1 VAGSRSPAFAG
12 NSGQR
17 SDLAII
23 EVALFFRTELLAA
36 AAAAVAEATTA
47 AGSSSSGG
55 GGATEAADAAGPS
68 TPTRQQQQV
77 AAAAAAAAEAQPVI
91 LITNDNAQL
100 QLAKSHGLPAFK
112 LAGAHSCIAELAAGR
127 GNTHSNGACTD
138 RLCVES
144 LRSASCAAGFETFVT
159 EPMIAAASCAVGL
172 PALSEVSLFTLPV
185 HWIQSQ
191 GTER

>member
-1 VAGSRSPAFAG
+1 LWFLPWLRRQAAVAGSRSPAFAG

-36 AAAAVAEATTA
+36 AAAAVAEASATTA
-47 AGSSSSGG
+47 TGG
-55 GGATEAADAAGPS
+55 ISCGGDAADAAAGPS
-68 TPTRQQQQV
+68 TPTRQQQ

-112 LAGAHSCIAELAAGR
+112 LAGKISC
-127 GNTHSNGACTD
+127 
-138 RLCVES
+138 CVE
-144 LRSASCAAGFETFVT
+144 V
-159 EPMIAAASCAVGL
+159 
-172 PALSEVSLFTLPV
+172 
-185 HWIQSQ
+185 QQ
-191 GTER
+191 GTVQP